1 MEALKILRGTQA
13 DFEKIASKDSNA
25 IYFITDTHRIYIGET
40 EFSRPTECVQDLS
53 FIVSNGENLITI
65 DKQED

>member
-40 EFSRPTECVQDLS
+40 EFSRPTECV
-53 FIVSNGENLITI
+53 
-65 DKQED
+65 